1 MTKVSVG
8 IRHSLWGLLSSV
20 IGEVQLGE
28 LLCDSLVEAEDAPLL
43 QFAISANE
51 VSAQEASDS

>member
-1 MTKVSVG
+1 M
-8 IRHSLWGLLSSV
+8 HSLFGLDCSSV

-43 QFAISANE
+43 RFAISANE
-51 VSAQEASDS
+51 VSTYIKVFQGFVGR